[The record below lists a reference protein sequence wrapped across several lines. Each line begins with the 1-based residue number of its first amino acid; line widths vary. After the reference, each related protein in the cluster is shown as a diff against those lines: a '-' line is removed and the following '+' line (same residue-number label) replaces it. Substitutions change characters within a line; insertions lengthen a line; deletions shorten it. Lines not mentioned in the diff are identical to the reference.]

1 MKITSKK
8 LRNFLLIVGAIL
20 LIPAPRAHAQTIYER
35 LENRVMD
42 SVNQFRSDPKSLN
55 PNSVQSLIDS
65 LENYTPQEA
74 IERFTIPYYSGYLH
88 YILALRQ
95 NSAATLD
102 RARQKFED
110 AYQSYDDAIQ
120 LPERKVFAR
129 YVKGWCTL
137 RKFLLSPN
145 LNAVN
150 HLVSAHDE
158 FEDVRKE
165 NHATKLRND
174 IHFLKGL
181 CNFLFCYEK
190 FKNRDIDESKLES
203 AIADFE
209 RVPEGQGD
217 LSHLSQFYAAAARY
231 LRAQYRILTY
241 LLQGQP
247 IPTDTRSDLES
258 AQKIFNKLT
267 AENNWKSPA
276 ILADDLSRLQ
286 AATLSASP
294 PRPENLILS
303 GMTGE
308 LINLLT
314 EYAYALNFFRTD
326 ENLGDASGAG
336 AESERIFWK
345 DLKSY
350 LLFLANSTPPPA
362 FQNVQVSDWRSPY
375 LSATAAFYRR
385 EIAVLNNRT
394 PDSSPDSLL
403 LMPFHR
409 ERNWFLEIYSRL
421 KNELRRSETGY
432 ELSRFS
438 GSDGVRE
445 LVGDEFIMNQ
455 VNQFY
460 RNNFQNNNDRV
471 FRFANYLLTLAEKN
485 DRLYPVAYLSYE
497 YLRRR
502 NYQPQEMTL
511 LKAYCE
517 YQFGDYNQVTTLLS
531 DAVIGGFD
539 APMKNEAIYYRAM
552 AYHKIS
558 EWSNQMIADLERIK
572 NSHPYAGYKLGWER
586 DVNDPDCNLLNQVY
600 TQSRGDA
607 RFAKITKAC
616 EDIVQQGRCTFTLVS
631 TPPAIIVGDDDVRFE
646 YLNES
651 LDRFRAA
658 ERQFLSHLWQVFSLP
673 ILRPM
678 PGLDVAK
685 NCPILGPKEFDLEQE
700 INVHLVL
707 GHDGYPKQVVMFS
720 ENTGRLID
728 TTITEARLRVPA
740 LALRP
745 YTIMVGIKGY
755 FPAVIETS
763 FKRNEETITVPYNE
777 AKLVSRDG
785 ASEVRGLT
793 VDKAGGFYLASR
805 NGESGVRIYDGG
817 GGPLSDSEGNYHAM
831 TAIGENYYVVDRSL
845 NKIRVFN
852 KDRKKLEELPNF
864 DESLLHRPSDIAA
877 INNELFIAN
886 SGNNSVVKYNVE
898 NGATQTYKL
907 NGLGKIEGLA
917 VLPGKVFLTDWL
929 NNSIYSSNQ
938 DFSEIKEFPC
948 IEQARDDGMIAPGR
962 ISVVDDNHIIVSDVL
977 ANKLFLFHRS
987 GVLIEAFALASEVYL
1002 PSIVTMTTTKL
1013 SVCHGAGVS
1022 EYPLQPNTTFS
1033 KELPRCKNGDPD
1045 APRRTSSVSG
1055 ASRFCF

>member
-1 MKITSKK
+1 MKITSKR
-8 LRNFLLIVGAIL
+8 LRNFLLIVGASL

-55 PNSVQSLIDS
+55 PNSAQALIDS
-65 LENYTPQEA
+65 LESYTPREA

-95 NSAATLD
+95 NSAAILE

-110 AYQSYDDAIQ
+110 AYQAYADTIQ

-129 YVKGWCTL
+129 YMKAWCTL

-145 LNAVN
+145 LDSVGF
-150 HLVSAHDE
+150 LDE
-158 FEDVRKE
+158 ANREFDEIVRRE

-174 IHFLKGL
+174 IYFLKGF

-190 FKNRDIDESKLES
+190 FKNREIAEAKLES

-217 LSHLSQFYAAAARY
+217 LSHLGQFYAAAAHY

-247 IPTDTRSDLES
+247 IPTNTKPDFDST
-258 AQKIFNKLT
+258 QKNFNKLT
-267 AENNWKSPA
+267 TENNWQTPA

-286 AATLSASP
+286 TATLSDSP

-303 GMTGE
+303 SMTGE

-314 EYAYALNFFRTD
+314 EYAFALIFFRTD

-336 AESERIFWK
+336 ERMFWN

-350 LLFLANSTPPPA
+350 LLYLNNQSPPPP
-362 FQNVQVSDWRSPY
+362 FQNLQISDWRAPS
-375 LSATAAFYRR
+375 LAATAAFYRR
-385 EIAVLNNRT
+385 EIAVLNNRSL
-394 PDSSPDSLL
+394 DSSPDSLL

-409 ERNWFLEIYSRL
+409 QRNWFLEIYSRL
-421 KNELRRSETGY
+421 KNELRKSETGY

-438 GSDGVRE
+438 GSDGVRG

-460 RNNFQNNNDRV
+460 RNNFQNNHDRV
-471 FRFANYLLTLAEKN
+471 FDFANYLLTLAEKN
-485 DRLYPVAYLSYE
+485 NRLYPVAYLSYE

-502 NYQPQEMTL
+502 NYQPQKMTL

-517 YQFGDYNQVTTLLS
+517 YKFGDYNQVTTLLS
-531 DAVIGGFD
+531 DAVIGEFD
-539 APMKNEAIYYRAM
+539 APVKNEAIYHRAM
-552 AYHKIS
+552 AYAKIGD
-558 EWSNQMIADLERIK
+558 WSSQMIADLEKIK

-586 DVNDPDCNLLNQVY
+586 DVNNPDCNLLNQVY

-616 EDIVQQGRCTFTLVS
+616 EDIPKERCTIALVS
-631 TPPAIIVGDDDVRFE
+631 TPPAVIVGDDDVRFE

-658 ERQFLSHLWQVFSLP
+658 ERQFLSHFWQVFSLP

-678 PGLDVAK
+678 PVLDVAE

-707 GHDGYPKQVVMFS
+707 GHDGYAKQVVMFS
-720 ENTGRLID
+720 ENIGPLID

-755 FPAVIETS
+755 FPAVLETS
-763 FKRNEETITVPYNE
+763 FKRNEDTITLQYDE
-777 AKLVSRDG
+777 AKIVSPKSAPD
-785 ASEVRGLT
+785 VLGLT
-793 VDKAGGFYLASR
+793 VDMEGGFYLASR

-817 GGPLSDSEGNYHAM
+817 GRPLSDSEGNYHAM

-852 KDRKKLEELPNF
+852 KDRKKLENLPNF
-864 DESLLHRPSDIAA
+864 DESLLHSPSDIAA
-877 INNELFIAN
+877 IGNELFIAN
-886 SGNNSVVKYNVE
+886 SGNYSVVKYNVE
-898 NGATQTYKL
+898 TATTQTYKL
-907 NGLGKIEGLA
+907 SGLGRIEGLA
-917 VLPGKVFLTDWL
+917 VLPGKVFLADWL
-929 NNSIYSSNQ
+929 NNSIYSSNH
-938 DFSEIKEFPC
+938 DFSEIKEFLC
-948 IEQARDDGMIAPGR
+948 LERAREEGMIAPGR
-962 ISVVDDNHIIVSDVL
+962 ISVVDDDHIIVSDVL

-987 GVLIEAFALASEVYL
+987 GVLIESFALASDVYL
-1002 PSIVTMTTTKL
+1002 PSMVTMTKTKL
-1013 SVCHGAGVS
+1013 SVCHGTGMS
-1022 EYPLQPNTTFS
+1022 EYSLQPNISFS
-1033 KELPRCKNGDPD
+1033 KELPRCKNVDPD

>member
-1 MKITSKK
+1 MKITSKR
-8 LRNFLLIVGAIL
+8 LRNFLLIAGASL
-20 LIPAPRAHAQTIYER
+20 LIPAPRAYAQTIYER

-55 PNSVQSLIDS
+55 LNSAQSLIDS
-65 LENYTPQEA
+65 LENYATQEA

-95 NSAATLD
+95 NSTAILE
-102 RARQKFED
+102 RARQKFEI

-129 YVKGWCTL
+129 YMMAWCTF

-145 LNAVN
+145 LNSIN
-150 HLVSAHDE
+150 HLAFAHDE
-158 FEDVRKE
+158 FEEVRKE

-174 IHFLKGL
+174 IYFLKGL

-190 FKNRDIDESKLES
+190 FKNREIDEPKLES

-209 RVPEGQGD
+209 RVSEGQGD

-241 LLQGQP
+241 LLRGQP
-247 IPTDTRSDLES
+247 IPTDTQNDLEA
-258 AQKIFNKLT
+258 AQKIFNQLT
-267 AENNWKSPA
+267 AEDNWKSPA

-286 AATLSASP
+286 AGIQSGST

-303 GMTGE
+303 GMSAE
-308 LINLLT
+308 RINLLT
-314 EYAYALNFFRTD
+314 EYSYALNFFATD
-326 ENLGDASGAG
+326 QNQGDANGAG
-336 AESERIFWK
+336 ERMFWN

-350 LLFLANSTPPPA
+350 LLYLDNQSPPPP
-362 FQNVQVSDWRSPY
+362 FQNIQISDWRAPY
-375 LSATAAFYRR
+375 LAATAAFYRR
-385 EIAVLNNRT
+385 EIAVLNNQN
-394 PDSSPDSLL
+394 PEPPPESLL

-409 ERNWFLEIYSRL
+409 QRNGFVEIYSRL
-421 KNELRRSETGY
+421 KKELKRSETGY
-432 ELSRFS
+432 ELSKFS
-438 GSDGVRE
+438 GSDGVRG
-445 LVGDEFIMNQ
+445 LVGDEYIMNNN

-460 RNNFQNNNDRV
+460 RNNFQNDNDQV
-471 FRFANYLLTLAEKN
+471 FDFANYLLTLAKKN
-485 DRLYPVAYLSYE
+485 DRLYPVAYLSFE
-497 YLRRR
+497 YLWRR
-502 NYQPQEMTL
+502 NYQRSKMTL

-517 YQFGDYNQVTTLLS
+517 YQFGDYNETVSLLS

-539 APMKNEAIYYRAM
+539 APIKNEAIYYRAM
-552 AYHKIS
+552 AYDKIS
-558 EWSNQMIADLERIK
+558 EWSSQMIADLERIK

-607 RFAKITKAC
+607 RFAKITKAF
-616 EDIVQQGRCTFTLVS
+616 EDIVQQGRCTFPLVS

-651 LDRFRAA
+651 LDRFRTA
-658 ERQFLSHLWQVFSLP
+658 ERQFLYHFWQVFSLP
-673 ILRPM
+673 ILRPL
-678 PGLDVAK
+678 PGLEVAE
-685 NCPILGPKEFDLEQE
+685 NCPILGPTEFDLEQE

-707 GHDGYPKQVVMFS
+707 GHDGYSKHVVLFS
-720 ENTGRLID
+720 ENTGHLID
-728 TTITEARLRVPA
+728 TTITEARLLVPA
-740 LALRP
+740 LALRQ

-755 FPAVIETS
+755 FPAVIETA
-763 FKRNEETITVPYNE
+763 FKRNEETITVPYDE

-785 ASEVRGLT
+785 VSDVRGLT
-793 VDKAGGFYLASR
+793 VDMEEGFYLASR

-817 GGPLSDSEGNYHAM
+817 REPLSDSEGNYHAM
-831 TAIGENYYVVDRSL
+831 TSIGENYYIVDRSL

-864 DESLLHRPSDIAA
+864 DESLLDSPSDIVATG
-877 INNELFIAN
+877 NELFIAN
-886 SGNNSVVKYNVE
+886 SGNTSVVKYNVE
-898 NGATQTYKL
+898 NGTTQTYKL
-907 NGLGKIEGLA
+907 SGLGKIEGLA

-929 NNSIYSSNQ
+929 NNSIYSSNL
-938 DFSEIKEFPC
+938 DFSKVKEFPC
-948 IEQARDDGMIAPGR
+948 LEGAREEGMIAPGR
-962 ISVVDDNHIIVSDVL
+962 ISVVDDDHIIVSDVL

-987 GVLIEAFALASEVYL
+987 GVLIESFALASDVYL
-1002 PSIVTMTTTKL
+1002 PSMITMTKTKL
-1013 SVCHGAGVS
+1013 SVCHGTGIS
-1022 EYPLQPNTTFS
+1022 EYPLQPNATFS
-1033 KELPRCKNGDPD
+1033 KELPRCKNGDPA
-1045 APRRTSSVSG
+1045 APRPMSSVSG